1 MTIRGQFD
9 FGRKALYMVVVFFVL
24 VFMFYYM
31 STLMNNHY
39 ARAVVDS
46 DLISTELIASNLIVS
61 PRCLAYEDPVVS
73 RVYVGVVDLSKL
85 TVNLDSCIPYN
96 DRPFKVSVAG
106 KEINFG
112 LKEGA
117 NRNSLKRLVLVRN
130 GTEVFGS
137 VLSVGA
143 GYVR

>member
-1 MTIRGQFD
+1 MI
-9 FGRKALYMVVVFFVL
+9 VVFFVL
-24 VFMFYYM
+24 VFMFFYM

-39 ARAVVDS
+39 AKAVVDS

-61 PRCLAYEDPVVS
+61 PRCLAYEDPVIH

-85 TVNLDSCIPYN
+85 AVGLDSCLPYN
-96 DRPFKVSVAG
+96 DRPFRVTVAG

-117 NRNSLKRLVLVRN
+117 DSISVERLVSVRN

-137 VLSVGA
+137 VLSVED